1 MQTRA
6 SSPDG
11 NNIKSCILID
21 YYLYNSINSANFV
34 SENEKP
40 SDTMLDFSR
49 FNSLFSV
56 VNYFTSKEV
65 CRKFLKEQRWGDT
78 IVCPYCGSTHC
89 HERKDGR
96 FICKGCN
103 KSFSVTV
110 GTIFHASNISL
121 KQWFIAMY
129 LVSSHKKGI
138 SSCQLARDLSVT
150 QKTAWYML
158 SKIRTLFC
166 QPSTQLEGE
175 VEMDEMYLGGREK
188 WKHASKHIEGT
199 QGRSTKTKQPIFG
212 MVQRDGAIKAMM
224 VDDTKAATLMPII
237 KDYVKAHSELFTDE
251 LVSYS
256 PLSKMGYEHAIVY
269 HKANEYVNGKAST
282 NCVEGFWSHFR
293 RCIFGVYHHVSVK
306 HLQKYIDEM
315 VLRWNTRKATE
326 GDRFSIML
334 SCSLGVV
341 SFKDIRGCV
350 DESVYSEVFSKLQ
363 LRQLPNSVA

>member
-1 MQTRA
+1 MNDNSNEKQTK
-6 SSPDG
+6 S
-11 NNIKSCILID
+11 NNLIS
-21 YYLYNSINSANFV
+21 YYLPMSKLHCNFAV
-34 SENEKP
+34 ERTTELISE
-40 SDTMLDFSR
+40 TAMLDFSR
-49 FNSLFSV
+49 FNSLISVINFFS
-56 VNYFTSKEV
+56 TKEN
-65 CRKFLKEQRWGDT
+65 CIAFLKEQRWGST
-78 IVCPYCGSTHC
+78 FVCPYCGSTHC
-89 HERKDGR
+89 YERKGGR

-103 KSFSVTV
+103 HSFCVTV
-110 GTIFHASNISL
+110 GTIFHASKIALN
-121 KQWFIAMY
+121 KWFVAMY
-129 LVSSHKKGI
+129 LVSAHKKGI

-158 SKIRTLFC
+158 SKIRTLFG

-175 VEMDEMYLGGREK
+175 VEMDEMYLGGKEK
-188 WKHASKHIEGT
+188 WKHASKHVEGT

-269 HKANEYVNGKAST
+269 HKANQYVDGKAST

-293 RCIFGVYHHVSVK
+293 RCIFGIYHHVSVK

-315 VLRWNTRKATE
+315 VFRWNTRKATE
-326 GDRFSIML
+326 GERFAILFSR
-334 SCSLGVV
+334 SLGIV
-341 SFKDIRGCV
+341 SFADIRGYATDGELVEMLEEGRMC
-350 DESVYSEVFSKLQ
+350 
-363 LRQLPNSVA
+363 A